1 MTVAKEP
8 KAVDIRGRSGL
19 VRQAEPARTSGE
31 ARILRRNGEDN
42 VALTSSPLPPS
53 APSRARPV
61 TRDDALFRLIGIG
74 KSGIP
79 GGVSEKKHTL
89 LAEAYR
95 PQ

>member
-8 KAVDIRGRSGL
+8 KTVDTGGSTGL
-19 VRQAEPARTSGE
+19 VRQAELERTSGE

-42 VALTSSPLPPS
+42 AALTPSPLPPS
-53 APSRARPV
+53 APSRVRPV

-74 KSGIP
+74 QSGIP

-89 LAEAYR
+89 LADAYR

>member
-1 MTVAKEP
+1 MIVGKES
-8 KAVDIRGRSGL
+8 KMVDTGGSAGL
-19 VRQAEPARTSGE
+19 VRQAELERTSGE

-42 VALTSSPLPPS
+42 AALTPSPLSPS

-61 TRDDALFRLIGIG
+61 TLDDALFRLIGIG

-89 LAEAYR
+89 LTEAYR
-95 PQ
+95 PR

>member
-8 KAVDIRGRSGL
+8 KMVDIISGSEL
-19 VRQAEPARTSGE
+19 AGQVRTSGE
-31 ARILRRNGEDN
+31 PRILRRNGEDS
-42 VALTSSPLPPS
+42 VALTPSPLPTS

-79 GGVSEKKHTL
+79 GGVSEKKHTFL
-89 LAEAYR
+89 TEAYR
-95 PQ
+95 PR